1 MTKHKKML
9 ISISILIITLITFLF
24 IGLFVIWP
32 FPPAI
37 MYVLGLIVGIII
49 FRLPK
54 LT

>member
-1 MTKHKKML
+1 MTKRKKML
-9 ISISILIITLITFLF
+9 IFIAGLILTLTTF
-24 IGLFVIWP
+24 LFVIWP

-37 MYVLGLIVGIII
+37 MYLLGLIVGIII